1 MLRDLFENNKVWA
14 AERIAEDPDYFRH
27 LSRAQKPE
35 YLWIGCS
42 DSRVPADTITGLSP
56 GDLFVHRN
64 IASLVHRSDLNLMS
78 VLEFAVESLEV
89 KHIIVCGHHGC
100 GGVRAAM
107 EPNLHGV
114 IDHWLQP
121 IRDIAEQAQE
131 ELDAIPDKQDR
142 LNRLCELSAIAQVE
156 ALSRTP
162 ILRSAWKRGKD
173 VTIHGWLYSLTDGIL
188 RDLRHDRATP
198 RDFAELGHAHTQS

>member
-1 MLRDLFENNKVWA
+1 MLTDLFNNNKIWA
-14 AERIAEDPDYFRH
+14 AERIAEDPDYFKR

-64 IASLVHRSDLNLMS
+64 IASLVHKSDLNLMS
-78 VLEFAVESLEV
+78 VLQFAVEALEV

-107 EPNLHGV
+107 EPHQHGI

-121 IRDIAEQAQE
+121 IRDTAEQARN
-131 ELDAIPDKQDR
+131 ELDAIPDKDDR
-142 LNRLCELSAIAQVE
+142 LNRLCELSTIAQVE

-162 ILRSAWKRGKD
+162 IIRSAWKRGKD
-173 VTIHGWLYSLTDGIL
+173 VTIHGWLYSLQDGIL
-188 RDLRHDRATP
+188 HDLGHDRATHHLTEVVA
-198 RDFAELGHAHTQS
+198 RG

>member
-1 MLRDLFENNKVWA
+1 MLQDLFRNNRVWA
-14 AERIAEDPDYFRH
+14 AEHIAADPDYFKH
-27 LSRAQKPE
+27 LSREQNPD

-64 IASLVHRSDLNLMS
+64 VASLVHRSDLNLMS
-78 VLEFAVESLEV
+78 VLEFAVETLRV

-100 GGVRAAM
+100 GGIRAAM
-107 EPNLHGV
+107 DEHRHGI

-121 IRDIAEQAQE
+121 IRDVADEARE
-131 ELDAIPDKQDR
+131 ELSALDDPNER
-142 LNRLCELSAIAQVE
+142 LNRLAELNTIAQVD

-162 ILRSAWKRGKD
+162 IMRSAWKRGNP
-173 VTIHGWLYSLTDGIL
+173 VAIHGWLYSLEDGL
-188 RDLRHDRATP
+188 LHDLKHDRQTRDLRQVEARRA
-198 RDFAELGHAHTQS
+198 R